1 MLERIGPSCYGL
13 NISCIMNGTL
23 FECVILVHRKD
34 LYMVSW

>member
-1 MLERIGPSCYGL
+1 MLKRIGPSCYGF

-23 FECVILVHRKD
+23 FECVMLVPRKD